1 MRVETKRT
9 LKRFFRN
16 PSAIIGVSILVF
28 FCLIA
33 VFAPVIAPPVSPMDP
48 TRKIHDPYTMPK
60 ITWKQ
65 EPIPPTSKS
74 YAEKVLIAKGLEKY
88 WRKASEEDFK
98 NFMINIVEGLKP
110 NELVEIFPKIRKLKK
125 KIKEYLIEHVEILK
139 RAGLTNPEN
148 YVNSYLLSDFILME
162 KKMLELD
169 ENFREFL
176 TSLTLEIKNLKKYDL
191 LKIFQDAYVMLD
203 YKYAMK
209 ITSKYFG
216 VKENNLY
223 DFLLEKK
230 IVERRPIRCVDYHIF
245 GMIDGRDIF
254 YGVVWGTRTAFRIG
268 LIVTF
273 FATLIGLL
281 IGSIAGYYGG
291 WVDEVLMRITDVFL
305 SIPFLVAAIVLTTFL
320 GTGLDKVMVALVVF
334 GWMGTAR
341 LIRGNILQVK
351 EEQFILAAKALGVK
365 DFLIIT
371 RHVLPNTI
379 FPVVIQA
386 SMRMGSLVITA
397 AALSFLGLGAP
408 TGYADWGALLN
419 YSRDWILG
427 AQGEVL
433 KYWFAL
439 TYPGTAMVLFV
450 LAWNLLGDALRDT
463 FDPRLR
469 G

>member
-1 MRVETKRT
+1 MRQETKRT

-28 FCLIA
+28 FTIVAIA
-33 VFAPVIAPPVSPMDP
+33 APLIAPPRNPMDP
-48 TRKIHDPYTMPK
+48 SREISNPYIMPK
-60 ITWKQ
+60 ITWSA

-74 YAEKVLIAKGLEKY
+74 DALKEFISKGLERVFYKKSAEELAGVANLIIEKVSAENLCEGY
-88 WRKASEEDFK
+88 SKSYTLKKEIKEKLLTMVNELKEKGGFSNPESLINSYMASDFVLVCQRAVEIDPGFSAFLK
-98 NFMINIVEGLKP
+98 SFKTSDMKKGDLINIIKYGLKYLDL
-110 NELVEIFPKIRKLKK
+110 EDVIR
-125 KIKEYLIEHVEILK
+125 V
-139 RAGLTNPEN
+139 A
-148 YVNSYLLSDFILME
+148 S
-162 KKMLELD
+162 
-169 ENFREFL
+169 
-176 TSLTLEIKNLKKYDL
+176 
-191 LKIFQDAYVMLD
+191 
-203 YKYAMK
+203 AM
-209 ITSKYFG
+209 FG
-216 VKENNLY
+216 VQGDVVKWMKENGY
-223 DFLLEKK
+223 IKRD
-230 IVERRPIRCVDYHIF
+230 PIRTIDYHPF
-245 GMIDGRDIF
+245 GLIDGRDIM

-268 LIVTF
+268 IIVTF
-273 FATLIGLL
+273 FGTIIGLF

-291 WVDEVLMRITDVFL
+291 WIDEVLMRITDVFL

-320 GTGLDKVMVALVVF
+320 GTGLDKVMIAMIVF

-365 DFLIIT
+365 DYLIIM

-408 TGYADWGALLN
+408 TGYADWGSILN

-427 AQGEVL
+427 AQGEAF

-439 TYPGTAMVLFV
+439 AYPGVAMVLFV

-469 G
+469 V